1 MIKVFL
7 DTNILMDF
15 IESRPGAVDAA
26 NVLRYANAGTIYLA
40 ASTLTFANMAYIIG
54 RKRSQQEVCQVLGQ
68 LRKVVNIVALEPLH
82 VNKAIDLPC
91 KDFEDMLQYQCAVS
105 NQFNIIVTN
114 NKKDF
119 VEFSKLP
126 LFTAAELINELK

>member
-1 MIKVFL
+1 M
-7 DTNILMDF
+7 
-15 IESRPGAVDAA
+15 
-26 NVLRYANAGTIYLA
+26 
-40 ASTLTFANMAYIIG
+40 
-54 RKRSQQEVCQVLGQ
+54 
-68 LRKVVNIVALEPLH
+68 ALEPLH

-91 KDFEDMLQYQCAVS
+91 KDFEDMLQYQCAVN